1 MSEYILVILSV
12 FVLPMVFGWIRGKKD
27 VDPNKPYGKIYYSKS
42 PE

>member
-12 FVLPMVFGWIRGKKD
+12 YDHPMVFGWIRGKKD